1 MFNKDPLFYSV
12 WPENKEGPGTLDPSS
27 RPAAGGNGVFR
38 LGVTINWG
46 PNFNGCSC
54 IAII

>member
-27 RPAAGGNGVFR
+27 RPAACANGVFR